1 MKTRLALLNSSVQLE
16 AFGQGTAFICQDR
29 LDDSANPA
37 SGVLETSTNLAP
49 NSWSP
54 AGSPTQQPDGS
65 WRLDVA
71 SNDPMRFYRLRGN

>member
-1 MKTRLALLNSSVQLE
+1 LRLAWP
-16 AFGQGTAFICQDR
+16 G
-29 LDDSANPA
+29 PA
-37 SGVLETSTNLAP
+37 AGALETSTNLAP

-71 SNDPMRFYRLRGN
+71 PHELVRFYRFKAQ